1 MDNNTNKLNQYQ
13 RGYADGY
20 RRNNKLE
27 QTKREKESQRF
38 WNITY
43 AIIIFLLFLIGILY
57 TYNKDAGK
65 NSHYEGDCLIDIAT
79 TYTSSHCLD
88 N

>member
-1 MDNNTNKLNQYQ
+1 MDIPEQTRYQ

-20 RRNNKLE
+20 RRHNQLAKIRHE
-27 QTKREKESQRF
+27 IEHQQF
-38 WNITY
+38 WNI
-43 AIIIFLLFLIGILY
+43 AFVIIVFLLFLMGILY
-57 TYNKDAGK
+57 TYGSDAGK